1 MSTESL
7 RRLEPYTGYELS
19 EQAKSLIKSVING
32 FRYHPFF
39 FMLRNST
46 YSDDP
51 VYPFAHQLELLSK
64 LFARRPIRVI
74 IGDEIGL
81 GKTISAIMLIR
92 YLLEVEEIKRALIL
106 VPRVLI
112 KQWLMELKRFN
123 LVDIKRLE
131 RDTISKYH
139 RQGFPQGIYLASI
152 DLVKMKEHKAKIL
165 DSFWDLVVI
174 DEAHRIGKRG
184 NIETQRFALVKQLTS
199 KPNVHVIML
208 TATPHRGKAEDYIER
223 LKLVDPFIRADPR
236 ELDDEKFYRLC
247 MGSIVFR
254 RTKLDVN
261 EVYEGTKIFT
271 DCKFKAR
278 VVKASEEEESF
289 HRELVEF
296 LRAKLLQYYD
306 RVGEEP
312 RALPLLLALIAKR
325 ASSSPR
331 AAVITLDRIIRRRAE
346 RIKALESGDLHAVEV
361 DLDNEASLVADVLL
375 GYSFEEGGLYEDERE
390 ERIDADELL
399 KRFTEK
405 CSIFLEDEDIKKL
418 MKLHDLARKI
428 LDKGDSR
435 LASLVNVVYNH
446 LKNGD
451 KVVIFTEFRDTAE
464 YVFDELR
471 KRLPEFSDKIA
482 MITSE
487 EIRPPTKL
495 GLHSRKYDIED
506 VKKWLKSG
514 DILLLVSTDVASEG
528 LNLQVANVVVHYEP
542 SWSPVKMVQRIGRVW
557 RLGQEKNVTSYSL
570 LLSVESDMA
579 ALEILYAKLL
589 SWMISGI
596 EKKVLIGE
604 ELEIDMLPRDKAAC
618 DLLQIP
624 LTTEKGRPQYSEF
637 KAWIE
642 FIAGGKDRLRRY
654 VEQIVEA
661 LRRLKEQAERLGLN
675 NMEEVKVKRFLNEGL
690 GGLYG
695 DEAKRLLIRLLK
707 LVARFSGYEVE
718 ERSSGIFVK
727 GVHMTGLKDLL
738 DLWKAT
744 ESLLRDVVERAP
756 VVLIARTLDH
766 DDFRNLK
773 ELHLYEVTVH
783 LDGKPTFSETVG
795 VVVKEDGT
803 KETLR
808 GLALF
813 KLFLKLMDNVVGIG
827 DVFWSKDDEY
837 GDRVRTPLLYVYYDR
852 IVSEYARYIEEV
864 ERLFSHE
871 HSGWLPGERA
881 YVTRYVSASQRLLG
895 VIVSTSTGEAGR
907 APPPEAVEE
916 VERKAMEYAMEF
928 ERRNQR
934 IPEDVSKKEHY
945 DIRSVDPKTG
955 EIRFIEVKGRWPMDI
970 AVELTE
976 TEFEFGK
983 RIGNNYWLYVVY
995 GFSTGSPR
1003 LLAIRDPINKAKWKV
1018 KEVKKYQL
1026 VGV

>member
-1 MSTESL
+1 E
-7 RRLEPYTGYELS
+7 G
-19 EQAKSLIKSVING
+19 
-32 FRYHPFF
+32 
-39 FMLRNST
+39 
-46 YSDDP
+46 
-51 VYPFAHQLELLSK
+51 
-64 LFARRPIRVI
+64 AR
-74 IGDEIGL
+74 
-81 GKTISAIMLIR
+81 
-92 YLLEVEEIKRALIL
+92 
-106 VPRVLI
+106 
-112 KQWLMELKRFN
+112 
-123 LVDIKRLE
+123 
-131 RDTISKYH
+131 
-139 RQGFPQGIYLASI
+139 
-152 DLVKMKEHKAKIL
+152 
-165 DSFWDLVVI
+165 
-174 DEAHRIGKRG
+174 
-184 NIETQRFALVKQLTS
+184 
-199 KPNVHVIML
+199 
-208 TATPHRGKAEDYIER
+208 
-223 LKLVDPFIRADPR
+223 
-236 ELDDEKFYRLC
+236 
-247 MGSIVFR
+247 
-254 RTKLDVN
+254 
-261 EVYEGTKIFT
+261 IFT

-289 HRELVEF
+289 HRELIEF

-306 RVGEEP
+306 RVGEDP
-312 RALPLLLALIAKR
+312 KALPLLLALIAKR

-331 AAVITLDRIIRRRAE
+331 AAIITLDRIIQRRAE

-361 DLDNEASLVADVLL
+361 DLDDEASLVADVLL

-399 KRFTEK
+399 KRFTER

-418 MKLHDLARKI
+418 RRLHELARNI
-428 LDKGDSR
+428 LGERDSR

-446 LKNGD
+446 LKNGE

-471 KRLPEFSDKIA
+471 NRLPEFFADKIA

-495 GLHSRKYDIED
+495 GLHSKKYDIED

-514 DILLLVSTDVASEG
+514 DVLLLVSTDVASEG
-528 LNLQVANVVVHYEP
+528 LNLQAANVVVHYEP
-542 SWSPVKMVQRIGRVW
+542 TWSPVKIVQRIGRVW

-596 EKKVLIGE
+596 ERKVLIGE

-654 VEQIVEA
+654 VKEIVAA
-661 LRRLKEQAERLGLN
+661 LMRLREQAERLGLKS
-675 NMEEVKVKRFLNEGL
+675 MEEVKVKKFLSEGL

-695 DEAKRLLIRLLK
+695 SEAKRLLTHLLK
-707 LVARFSGYEVE
+707 LAARFSGYEVE
-718 ERSSGIFVK
+718 ERSTGIFVK
-727 GVHMTGLKDLL
+727 GVHMTGLKDSL

-744 ESLLRDVVERAP
+744 ESLLRDVRDVVERAP
-756 VVLIARTLDH
+756 IVLVARIPDH
-766 DDFRNLK
+766 EGFRNLK
-773 ELHLYEVTVH
+773 ELHLYEVTVN
-783 LDGKPTFSETVG
+783 LDKKPTFSETVG
-795 VVVKEDGT
+795 FVVKEDGT
-803 KETLR
+803 TETLR
-808 GLALF
+808 GLSLF
-813 KLFLKLMDNVVGIG
+813 KLFLKLMDNVVGVG
-827 DVFWSKDDEY
+827 DVFWSKDEFTDKA
-837 GDRVRTPLLYVYYDR
+837 RTVLLYVYCDR
-852 IVSEYARYIEEV
+852 IVSEYARYIEEI
-864 ERLFSHE
+864 ERLFSHT
-871 HSGWLPGERA
+871 HSGWLPGGRA
-881 YVTRYVSASQRLLG
+881 FVTQCVSASQRLLG
-895 VIVSTSTGEAGR
+895 VIVSAGEVGR
-907 APPPEAVEE
+907 APPPDVVEE

-945 DIRSVDPKTG
+945 DIRSVDPRTG
-955 EIRFIEVKGRWPMDI
+955 EIRFIEVKGRWPIDV

-976 TEFEFGK
+976 TEYEYGK

-1003 LLAIRDPINKAKWKV
+1003 LLAIRDPINKAKWRTV
-1018 KEVKKYQL
+1018 EVKKYRL